1 MTRDNLKKTA
11 LNWAASM
18 ALPPLQRRHL
28 AALAHP
34 RAEQE
39 RLFRALQRQLA
50 GTALAKDV
58 RLDRYGSF
66 GEFLRNFP
74 AMPYDFY
81 APYVQ
86 RVMGGDRH
94 AMYRDATDCFLV
106 TSGTSGYNNKF
117 IPCNAGLLRV
127 FVQTQRKAFS
137 FILPGCRDMALTSD
151 RFAYG
156 ARSGASDAAGVPVD
170 YVSGRVPFMI
180 PRPLREYVF
189 PNAQTLA
196 EPDWENKLR
205 LMAQE
210 ASRRDVRGIFG
221 LPAYL
226 LHVLREIAAV
236 LGISTLK
243 EIWPNLELC
252 VYSGTPV
259 NSYRQSLNHLAG
271 TELNFF
277 GVYVSTETPLGFEV
291 PAFSPGPSLMAFLPD
306 LVLYSFH
313 DLNGADS
320 VALALDE
327 LQVGGEYLVN
337 LGTPNGIVHYA
348 IRDWIKIVQ
357 THPFVQFELMGR
369 YDSVLNAA
377 AEKVSETQIEQA
389 VQRLQER
396 LPLSLADYFVFPS
409 EDADGT
415 PRYDWTFAAETPHSA
430 AELAAA
436 IDLALMDTSADY
448 KETRLAA
455 KVLAPPAAQIVAPD
469 RHRQRHA
476 QRLQSTG
483 QFKPRHAFRNR
494 AEFLAF
500 IDSPLPTS
508 LPRHE
513 IGHPHN

>member
-1 MTRDNLKKTA
+1 MTRGNLKRRV
-11 LNWAASM
+11 LNWAASV
-18 ALPPLQRRHL
+18 ALPPIRRRHL
-28 AALAHP
+28 DALAHP

-39 RLFRALQRQLA
+39 RLFRSFRRQLA
-50 GTALAKDV
+50 GTSLAKDV

-86 RVMGGDRH
+86 RAMGGERR
-94 AMYRDATDCFLV
+94 AMYRDATDSFLV
-106 TSGTSGYNNKF
+106 TSGTSGYNNKI
-117 IPCNAGLLRV
+117 IPCNDALLRT
-127 FVQTQRKAFS
+127 FVQTQRKAFA
-137 FILPGCRDMALTSD
+137 FILPGCRDMAPTSD

-156 ARSGASDAAGVPVD
+156 ARSGAADAAGVPVD

-189 PNAQTLA
+189 PDAPTLS
-196 EPDWENKLR
+196 ELNWETKLR

-210 ASRRDVRGIFG
+210 AQRRDVRGIFG

-236 LGISTLK
+236 LGLSTLK

-259 NSYRQSLNHLAG
+259 NSYRQSLNLLAG
-271 TELNFF
+271 TELRYF
-277 GVYVSTETPLGFEV
+277 GAYVATESPMGFEM
-291 PAFSPGPSLMAFLPD
+291 PADGPGPSRMAFIPD

-313 DLNGADS
+313 DLNGSGS
-320 VALALDE
+320 VALALNE

-348 IRDWIKIVQ
+348 IRDWVKIVQ
-357 THPFVQFELMGR
+357 TRPFVQFELMGR

-389 VQRLQER
+389 VQRLQAF
-396 LPLSLADYFVFPS
+396 LNLSLADYFVFPS
-409 EDADGT
+409 QDADGT
-415 PRYDWTFAAETPHSA
+415 PRYEWTFAVQTLHSPTTMA
-430 AELAAA
+430 AT
-436 IDLALMDTSADY
+436 IDLALMEISADY
-448 KETRLAA
+448 KETRFAS
-455 KVLAPPAAQIVAPD
+455 KVLAPPVAQIVAPGRD
-469 RHRQRHA
+469 RQRHA
-476 QRLQSTG
+476 RRLQGAG

-500 IDSPLPTS
+500 VDPAALRVSSPP
-508 LPRHE
+508 
-513 IGHPHN
+513 